1 VDDAERRL
9 RWRGEALI
17 ARASS
22 PPWEV
27 VDLLTELG
35 YAAAAV
41 AGCGLAAPDVV
52 EGFLVDV
59 ADALVV
65 RGCDWLTPTFPDLPN
80 VAALYTTVLGAGSH
94 ALASDLAP
102 KTYVAGLV
110 GELVERVKAEP
121 TFEAMV
127 EARRQ
132 VVVASDALGVGD
144 EAVGAFDDA
153 MVAAGLLER

>member
-1 VDDAERRL
+1 LVE
-9 RWRGEALI
+9 G
-17 ARASS
+17 
-22 PPWEV
+22 
-27 VDLLTELG
+27 LTELG
-35 YAAAAV
+35 YAALAV

-65 RGCDWLTPTFPDLPN
+65 RGCDWLTPTFPDLPD
-80 VAALYTTVLGAGSH
+80 VAALYTAVLTPRSRRPRR
-94 ALASDLAP
+94 DLGV
-102 KTYVAGLV
+102 KTYVEGLV
-110 GELVERVKAEP
+110 GELVERVKGDP

-132 VVVASDALGVGD
+132 VVVASDALGLGD

-153 MVAAGLLER
+153 MVAAGWLER